1 MKHPLFIILV
11 VSLIISA
18 CGSKTVETPTLSVA
32 DLQSTAISM
41 AWTLA
46 AQTRA
51 AIPTAT
57 STPIPP
63 TDTPLPIPT
72 ATIRHIPTLPL
83 VPPTNTPR
91 SSGGGCDQP
100 LTNWLGLSTNL
111 NIENENKGDVVLSI
125 YFSETQKGECGY
137 MGYNFGS
144 GGTSVSVPLGCFFA
158 FAWVSGKKNYTT
170 QGGPFCINN
179 PDKWLLIIRENGIV
193 LKAP

>member
-1 MKHPLFIILV
+1 MKHLLFEILV
-11 VSLIISA
+11 VSLLISG
-18 CGSKTVETPTLSVA
+18 CGQKTPASPTLSVA
-32 DLQSTAISM
+32 DMQSTAMSM

-46 AQTRA
+46 AQTMA

-83 VPPTNTPR
+83 VPPTNTP
-91 SSGGGCDQP
+91 GGGCNQP
-100 LTNWLGLSTNL
+100 LTHWLGLSTTL
-111 NIENENKGDVVLSI
+111 NIENETKGDVVLSI
-125 YFSETQKGECGY
+125 YYSETPKGECGY
-137 MGYNFGS
+137 MGYNFGG
-144 GGTSVSVPLGCFFA
+144 GGTSVTVPLGCFFA
-158 FAWVSGKKNYTT
+158 YAWVSGKKNFTT